1 LLPAGIC
8 IIMALSRVRSC
19 PCPQCG
25 VVPDVFKGGIV
36 QPDVINVEHVKTQV
50 RKMAAG
56 RVLAGQ
62 AAEVGLDLARVG
74 DCRAC
79 IEAGYGQVSKPAQTP
94 PRDRFLWVLDGL
106 VEVYDAGGRVATISQ
121 GESLALAGAKPYRL
135 VFPSLTLYLY
145 LESLAADGKR

>member
-1 LLPAGIC
+1 
-8 IIMALSRVRSC
+8 
-19 PCPQCG
+19 
-25 VVPDVFKGGIV
+25 V
-36 QPDVINVEHVKTQV
+36 QPNVIDVEHLKSRV

-62 AAEVGLDLARVG
+62 AAEVGLDLANVG
-74 DCRAC
+74 ECRAR
-79 IEAGYGQVSKPAQTP
+79 IQAGYGQVSYPAQAP

-121 GESLALAGAKPYRL
+121 GEALALAEAKPYRL

-145 LESLAADGKR
+145 LESLAVDGKR